1 MRPFATEEGAMD
13 SIGIF
18 VREQYAERYP
28 DASRT
33 MKADIDTAIERLKK
47 IYSRN
52 FFPEM
57 RVSWKRYPNNIGHL
71 YYPGCFRCHDGKHV
85 GDNGKI
91 LSRDCNAC
99 HVILAQK
106 LDRERLHLSLEG
118 IEYRHPVDIGDAWKQ
133 MDCSDC
139 HNSP

>member
-1 MRPFATEEGAMD
+1 
-13 SIGIF
+13 
-18 VREQYAERYP
+18 
-28 DASRT
+28 

-57 RVSWKRYPNNIGHL
+57 RVSWKHYPNNIGHL

-85 GDNGKI
+85 GDNGNV
-91 LSRDCNAC
+91 LSRNCNAC

-118 IEYRHPVDIGDAWKQ
+118 IEYRHPVDIGDAWKE
-133 MDCSDC
+133 MNCSDC
-139 HNSP
+139 HGSS

>member
-1 MRPFATEEGAMD
+1 
-13 SIGIF
+13 
-18 VREQYAERYP
+18 
-28 DASRT
+28 

-57 RVSWKRYPNNIGHL
+57 RVSWKQYPNNIGHL
-71 YYPGCFRCHDGKHV
+71 YAPGCFRCHDGKHV
-85 GDNGKI
+85 GDNGKV

-106 LDRERLHLSLEG
+106 LDHDKLRVSLEG
-118 IEYRHPVDIGDAWKQ
+118 INYRHPVDIGDAWKE
-133 MDCSDC
+133 MNCSDC
-139 HNSP
+139 HGGG